1 MKKYLK
7 QSYLLLFIIY
17 AIYSYVLTDP
27 NLTLISFAP
36 FVKFQTFLWQNILPN
51 QVLRS
56 AIYLILTIL
65 LFINYFALLKNSK
78 ENKVNSEKRLFKYLL
93 LLSLPLLFAYN
104 ALSYDVFN
112 YIFNG
117 KILIHYK
124 ANPHVRVALDYPND
138 LWVRFMNNTH
148 TPAPYGY
155 GWTAVSVIP
164 YVLGFGKFISTWF
177 SFKLFSLLGIVITFS
192 VISMIVKKEKV
203 ENPSQK
209 MAILFLNPLF
219 LIEFLGNAHND
230 LWMIWPALLALYYL
244 KYYKNSFMTILFM
257 IVLMTVSVN
266 IKFST
271 LALLPLIIY
280 LLFEESLKKI
290 KFFTKIYQLID
301 HYFFDFASLLM
312 FLPLFTSRSRFFLP
326 WYLSWSLIFLPLL
339 KSKLWQELLLV
350 FALSSMLRYLPWII
364 NLPWMSF
371 GLDNSGLINQQ
382 ILTTWLIPFFYLLIK
397 GAKFLFN
404 RSSEK

>member
-7 QSYLLLFIIY
+7 QSYLLLFILY
-17 AIYSYVLTDP
+17 ALYSYVLTDP
-27 NLTLISFAP
+27 NLTLISFTP
-36 FVKFQTFLWQNILPN
+36 FVKFQSFLWQNVLPN

-56 AIYLILTIL
+56 TIYLLLTIL
-65 LFINYFALLKNSK
+65 LFINYFALLKNSQ
-78 ENKVNSEKRLFKYLL
+78 ENKINSEKKLFKYLL
-93 LLSLPLLFAYN
+93 LLSLPLLVAYN

-138 LWVRFMNNTH
+138 PWVRFMNNTH

-177 SFKLFSLLGIVITFS
+177 SFKLFSLLGVIITFS
-192 VISMIVKKEKV
+192 VISMIMKKEKV
-203 ENPSQK
+203 ENSWQK

-219 LIEFLGNAHND
+219 LIEFLGNGHND

-244 KYYKNSFMTILFM
+244 KYYKNSFLTILFM
-257 IVLMTVSVN
+257 IILMTVSIN

-271 LALLPLIIY
+271 LALAPLIVY
-280 LLFEESLKKI
+280 LVFEESLKKI
-290 KFFTKIYQLID
+290 KLFTKIYQLID
-301 HYFFDFASLLM
+301 LYFFDFASLLM
-312 FLPLFTSRSRFFLP
+312 FLPLFTARSRFFLP

-339 KSKLWQELLLV
+339 KSKLWKEVLFV
-350 FALSSMLRYLPWII
+350 FSISSVLRYLPWVI

-371 GLDNSGLINQQ
+371 DLNNSGLINQQ
-382 ILTTWLIPFFYLLIK
+382 ILITWLIPFFYLLIK
-397 GAKFLFN
+397 GGKFLFN